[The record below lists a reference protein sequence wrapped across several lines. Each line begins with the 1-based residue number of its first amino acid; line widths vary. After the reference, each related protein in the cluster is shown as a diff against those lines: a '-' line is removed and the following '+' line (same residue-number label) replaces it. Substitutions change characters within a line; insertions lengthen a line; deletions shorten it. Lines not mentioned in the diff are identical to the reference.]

1 MGENWT
7 VLEGKFTFQT
17 WDLGSKWTVKG
28 GGLNWTVQ
36 MTESGLSAK
45 VDGPEIQ
52 MWTVQR
58 EIVRSEVLNL
68 NGLKG

>member
-28 GGLNWTVQ
+28 VGGLNWTVQ

-45 VDGPEIQ
+45 VDGP
-52 MWTVQR
+52 
-58 EIVRSEVLNL
+58 
-68 NGLKG
+68 